1 LVGENL
7 NVSRFILSDVIY
19 DPYGVATVSGSVTPT
34 FQYAGYYAH
43 QESGL
48 NLTWYRGY
56 DPVIGR
62 WQARDPLPNA
72 ERLEG
77 LNLYEYVRG
86 RTLGRIDPTG
96 LIDWKVVI
104 VCILGAC
111 SPDGPEDPPKPPSPP
126 PSSQPACPKAGP
138 TPKPSPTPLN
148 PKTIP
153 WWFAVPITVVGILS
167 TS

>member
-1 LVGENL
+1 MQRAQVVLTKEVL
-7 NVSRFILSDVIY
+7 HVSSPQGISSIVAL
-19 DPYGVATVSGSVTPT
+19 PYRSTPSFST
-34 FQYAGYYAH
+34 SLRIAK
-43 QESGL
+43 
-48 NLTWYRGY
+48 
-56 DPVIGR
+56 